1 MKKVMSVVLCIVF
14 VACAVCGC
22 SGAASQKFP
31 QKFSFQYGGKEITI
45 GDNIDKAVEYL
56 GEPEFTTDPDEYDC
70 VLWGYDGVTIKQL
83 DSTIISISISD
94 SQMYQICGIHCGD
107 SHESVVK
114 RLQKLSDK
122 VSDSDDSTMFT
133 AKMSDDAT
141 IDESIDMNVPY
152 NESIVVTA
160 DPDELWHYGE
170 VSVMY
175 DDNDKVEYIS
185 TSILIESTFMPS
197 EETSNDT
204 ESSSQAA
211 ASWSIDDFLM
221 WNEDDEC
228 EYSSNLMWTSV
239 SEAEKELGPLHTYR
253 GIKIG
258 DTTEKLLENYDFS
271 MSDVY
276 FDEDTDTT
284 NAGTAYMEKYPSLE
298 DRIRHTDEIPADSY
312 LMIVTWCSYN
322 SDTRKLTMM
331 QGDGTGGVSLYVDGV
346 DVSLTDG
353 VFSVAFG
360 LNQGKVAEILYY
372 GQVPQGEADDGT
384 VSSETDTA
392 ETSSES
398 TQNTFL
404 LNLPV
409 TEYSMSNG
417 TRASVIVGKE
427 VLKLSTEEEFV
438 SFVDEKIEGKDYN
451 WFTIDLMDGT
461 GLVFAGCNTT
471 VFDYGEIDKDGAL
484 LKSIHTYVR
493 SGDSYELVEQ

>member
-31 QKFSFQYGGKEITI
+31 QKFSFQYGGKEIVL

-94 SQMYQICGIHCGD
+94 SQTYQICGIHCGD

-122 VSDSDDSTMFT
+122 VSDSDDYTMFA
-133 AKMSDDAT
+133 AKMNDDAT

-160 DPDELWHYGE
+160 DPEELWHYGE

-197 EETSNDT
+197 EETSDDT

-271 MSDVY
+271 
-276 FDEDTDTT
+276 T
-284 NAGTAYMEKYPSLE
+284 SLE

-372 GQVPQGEADDGT
+372 GQVPQGEADDSA
-384 VSSETDTA
+384 VSSETDTT

-398 TQNTFL
+398 TPNTFL

>member
-31 QKFSFQYGGKEITI
+31 QKFSFQYGGKEIVL

-94 SQMYQICGIHCGD
+94 SQTYQICGIHCGD

-122 VSDSDDSTMFT
+122 VSDSDDYTMFA
-133 AKMSDDAT
+133 AKMNDDAT

-160 DPDELWHYGE
+160 DPEELWHYGE

-197 EETSNDT
+197 EETSDDT

-284 NAGTAYMEKYPSLE
+284 NAGTAYMEKYTSLE
-298 DRIRHTDEIPADSY
+298 DRIRHTDEI
-312 LMIVTWCSYN
+312 T
-322 SDTRKLTMM
+322 LT
-331 QGDGTGGVSLYVDGV
+331 V
-346 DVSLTDG
+346 
-353 VFSVAFG
+353 
-360 LNQGKVAEILYY
+360 
-372 GQVPQGEADDGT
+372 
-384 VSSETDTA
+384 
-392 ETSSES
+392 
-398 TQNTFL
+398 
-404 LNLPV
+404 
-409 TEYSMSNG
+409 
-417 TRASVIVGKE
+417 
-427 VLKLSTEEEFV
+427 
-438 SFVDEKIEGKDYN
+438 
-451 WFTIDLMDGT
+451 
-461 GLVFAGCNTT
+461 
-471 VFDYGEIDKDGAL
+471 
-484 LKSIHTYVR
+484 
-493 SGDSYELVEQ
+493 